1 VKVLRIVN
9 VQKEVCV
16 SRSIVNLSE
25 DNQIKLDPMR
35 KAEFK
40 MKNQPGI

>member
-1 VKVLRIVN
+1 M
-9 VQKEVCV
+9 QKEVCV
-16 SRSIVNLSE
+16 SQSVVNLSE

-35 KAEFK
+35 KAEFE